1 MYSEVEIIVPEDI
14 DSYLIKEKFK
24 SRKNE
29 VYLVDLKKKDGQ
41 VVPSVL
47 KKYINCKKNKS
58 KETFL
63 LKVLIENGLSVP
75 KIYFEGTDYILL
87 EYITGD
93 TFLNTLI
100 DLENNQG
107 ENIDDEKNYIVF
119 FQLFKWL
126 ESLYNIT
133 TETIGKGYI
142 FEDINFR
149 NFIINDKIY
158 GIDLEDCHCR
168 GYKER
173 DGGRFCAYLLTYS
186 PAFTRWKVLAAKKA
200 VEILTKEFGYNK
212 KLLKKEMNKELI
224 EIHKRRDM
232 KIPTDIIEKVFNPDY
247 SWNV

>member
-1 MYSEVEIIVPEDI
+1 MKMYSKDEIILPNNI

-29 VYLVDLKKKDGQ
+29 VCLVDLKKKDGQ
-41 VVPSVL
+41 IVPSVL
-47 KKYINCKKNKS
+47 KKYINCKKSKS

-63 LKVLIENGLSVP
+63 IKVLIQNGLSVP
-75 KIYFEGTDYILL
+75 KIYFEGNDYILL

-93 TFLNTLI
+93 TFLDTLI

-119 FQLFKWL
+119 FELFKWL

-133 TETIGKGYI
+133 KETMGRGYI

-158 GIDLEDCHCR
+158 GIDLEDCHCKAC
-168 GYKER
+168 KER
-173 DGGRFCAYLLTYS
+173 DGGRFCAYLLTYA
-186 PAFTRWKVLAAKKA
+186 PAFTSWKVLAAKQA
-200 VEILTKEFGYNK
+200 VEILTKDFGYSK
-212 KLLKKEMNKELI
+212 ELLKKEMNKELI
-224 EIHKRRDM
+224 EIHKRRNMD
-232 KIPTDIIEKVFNPDY
+232 IPTDISEIVFNK
-247 SWNV
+247 SL